1 MTAQLAPVAEPVA
14 DPPEG
19 PPRRRSLVP
28 GLVAVAAGAVVIVA
42 LAVVH
47 VTQGTSDIGAADL
60 LRILGGGDDHAW
72 NVFVGSRWPRLVSG
86 IVVGLAL
93 GAAGAAMQSVARNN
107 LASPELLGV
116 TGGAFLAVSAAAAFG
131 LTLPV
136 WATGGF
142 AFVGGLAAAALVM
155 ALASG
160 GVAGPTR
167 LVLAGSAAALAL
179 HSGTYLLLILFEEAT
194 RGLFAWGSGS
204 LVAVD
209 TDASRDMLPI
219 LAIGI
224 GGLVLL
230 GGRLDILALGDDTAR
245 SLGVDVARTR
255 VAALV
260 LAVLLAAA
268 AVAVAGPI
276 GFVGLCAPAIVRL
289 AASRSPNLLRHRL
302 LVVLSAMAGVVVVL
316 GSDIAMRA
324 VLGANRAVEVPA
336 GVVTTTFGAAVLVV
350 LARRHRDSGPQREAP
365 GASTSAARS
374 SRRFWIVLVSCVAAL
389 LTVVVAGLLLGGT
402 MLLTGDVWAWL
413 QGDAGRRTTFLLD
426 ERVPRVGAA
435 VLAGAALALAGTAV
449 QAVGRNPLAEPSV
462 LGLTAGAGVG
472 AVGASIVVGGA
483 GIWTMAAAAAV
494 AAAAT
499 FTVVYRLGWRD
510 GLHPDRLLLIGIGMT
525 ALLQAV
531 MVVLLLT
538 TDPWNTPRAL
548 TWLSGSTYGRQLDH
562 LLPAAVALAT
572 GLPLLL
578 ANHRSLDLLALDD
591 DAPRILGVR
600 LERTRALIL
609 VGVLTAAAVT
619 AIGVVAFVGLV
630 APHAARALVGGQHR
644 RVLVVA
650 PLIGAGLVGVADAVG
665 RTVIAPAQVPAGLVT
680 ALVGTPYFAWL
691 LWRSRTIWRIDGRVV
706 GWCAAATSRLSDMS
720 LPLRSVSP
728 VSDALVC
735 DHRA

>member
-1 MTAQLAPVAEPVA
+1 MTVQLARAPERVA
-14 DPPEG
+14 DPPQG
-19 PPRRRSLVP
+19 PPPRRTVLSAP
-28 GLVAVAAGAVVIVA
+28 VAIMVGTAAIVV
-42 LAVVH
+42 LAAIH
-47 VTQGTSDIGAADL
+47 VTQGTSDIGASDL
-60 LRILGGGDDHAW
+60 LGILAGTDDDAW
-72 NVFVGSRWPRLVSG
+72 NVLVGSRWPRLASG
-86 IVVGLAL
+86 IVVGSAL
-93 GAAGAAMQSVARNN
+93 GASGAAMQSVARNN

-116 TGGAFLAVSAAAAFG
+116 TGGAFFAVTAAAAFG
-131 LTLPV
+131 LTLPL

-142 AFVGGLAAAALVM
+142 AFVGGMAAAALVM
-155 ALASG
+155 AVASG

-204 LVAVD
+204 LLAVN

-219 LAIGI
+219 LTLGI
-224 GGLVLL
+224 VGLVLL

-245 SLGVDVARTR
+245 SLGVDVGRTR
-255 VAALV
+255 LTALF

-289 AASRSPNLLRHRL
+289 AASRSPNLLRHRV
-302 LVVLSAMAGVVVVL
+302 LVVLSAMAGVIVVL
-316 GSDIAMRA
+316 GSDIVIRA
-324 VLGANRAVEVPA
+324 VLGATRAVEIPT
-336 GVVTTTFGAAVLVV
+336 GVVTTMFGAAVLVA
-350 LARRHRDSGPQREAP
+350 LARQHQDSGPQREAP
-365 GASTSAARS
+365 GASTAAARS
-374 SRRFWIVLVSCVAAL
+374 ARRFWIVVVAGVAVVIAL
-389 LTVVVAGLLLGGT
+389 LVAGLLLGGT
-402 MLLTGDVWAWL
+402 VLLTGDVWAWL
-413 QGDAGRRTTFLLD
+413 QGDAARRTTFLLD

-472 AVGASIVVGGA
+472 AVGVTIVLDGA
-483 GIWTMAAAAAV
+483 GVWTMAAAAAV

-499 FTVVYRLGWRD
+499 FSVVYRLGWKG
-510 GLHPDRLLLIGIGMT
+510 GLHPDRLLLIGIGM
-525 ALLQAV
+525 AAMLQAV

-562 LLPAAVALAT
+562 LVPVAVALVL

-578 ANHRSLDLLALDD
+578 ASHRSLDLLALDD
-591 DAPRILGVR
+591 DVPRLLGLR
-600 LERTRALIL
+600 LERTRAVAL
-609 VGVLTAAAVT
+609 VGVVVLTAAAVT

-650 PLIGAGLVGVADAVG
+650 PLLGAGLVGVADTIG
-665 RTVIAPAQVPAGLVT
+665 RTVIAPAQVPAGLIT
-680 ALVGTPYFAWL
+680 ALVGAPYFAWL
-691 LWRSRTIWRIDGRVV
+691 LWRSRSI
-706 GWCAAATSRLSDMS
+706 
-720 LPLRSVSP
+720 
-728 VSDALVC
+728 
-735 DHRA
+735 